1 LCGQIDEISHMRLV
15 MRLMVSLQ
23 SNDGCYWSLEWWIV
37 NMWIFSTINYI
48 IYVSYIEQKL
58 PRYWMALS
66 LKCQGGPI
74 WSIFQCVFFFWLVSL
89 TYILLRWF
97 AWYVF
102 KVISISLALIEGY
115 LIRVI
120 YDHDVLKYLL
130 KVLLVIIQVGPFGYS
145 KFWSFALTS

>member
-1 LCGQIDEISHMRLV
+1 LCGQIDEIAHMRLV

-23 SNDGCYWSLEWWIV
+23 SNDGCYWSLEWWRV

-48 IYVSYIEQKL
+48 IYVFYIEQKL

-74 WSIFQCVFFFWLVSL
+74 WSTFQCFFFFLVSL
-89 TYILLRWF
+89 TYIWLWWF

-115 LIRVI
+115 LIRII